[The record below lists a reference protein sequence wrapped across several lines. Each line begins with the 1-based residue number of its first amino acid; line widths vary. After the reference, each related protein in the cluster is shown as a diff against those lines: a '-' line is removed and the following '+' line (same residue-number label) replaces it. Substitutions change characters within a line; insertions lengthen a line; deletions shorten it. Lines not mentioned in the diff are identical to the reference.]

1 MSPRTT
7 KPLSYLITDGATT
20 LTTTPSSEE
29 FTRLLALV
37 HAAVCARVSLIQLRE
52 KLLRPR
58 VLYELTARAAELTG
72 GTQTRLLVNDRADI
86 ARAAGADG
94 VHLTA
99 QSLSAAVVRR
109 ALGETILVGVS
120 THSLAEATAARADG
134 ANFVVFGPI
143 FNTPSKSAYG
153 PPLGLAGLRATAH
166 ALAPF
171 PLLALG
177 GVTPENIPAILGAG
191 ASGVAAIR
199 LFGEAEDL
207 KEVVS
212 LIESA
217 GGIQAAQRDL

>member
-1 MSPRTT
+1 MSPRTI

-20 LTTTPSSEE
+20 PATTPSSEE

-37 HAAVCARVSLIQLRE
+37 RAAVRARVSLIQLRE

-58 VLYELTARAAELTG
+58 VLYELTARAAELSG
-72 GTQTRLLVNDRADI
+72 GTSTRLLINDRADI

-94 VHLTA
+94 VHLTT
-99 QSLSAAVVRR
+99 QSLSTAVVRR
-109 ALGETILVGVS
+109 AFGETFLVGVS
-120 THSLAEATAARADG
+120 THSLAEATAVRAAG
-134 ANFVVFGPI
+134 ADFAVFGPI
-143 FNTPSKSAYG
+143 FDTPSKRAYG
-153 PPLGLAGLRATAH
+153 PPPGLAGLRAAAQ

-177 GVTPENIPAILGAG
+177 GVRLGNISAALGAG
-191 ASGVAAIR
+191 ARGVAAIR
-199 LFGEAEDL
+199 LFGEAKNL

-217 GGIQAAQRDL
+217 GGTQAAPCDL